1 MKASTIAF
9 LAFIGQHSAT
19 AAEVKVHDKKSF
31 VRSLQTIDD
40 IFFGDTED
48 EFCRDLEELESH
60 MTDSFRDIVAPTSDE
75 YDCECSK
82 PSDGVLVI
90 DCDIKYGD
98 DGDNY
103 EQITFKAND
112 EGVYELVQTYWGDSS
127 YYDDGRPM
135 EIFNFE
141 NGKLNSCIASGC
153 KSCSICNDKK
163 SISTVECDLLD
174 SDDTITTECS
184 DEYTGAFANTF
195 DFSRTSK
202 NAVTTIFGSI
212 LTTILVTF
220 LLV

>member
-1 MKASTIAF
+1 MKASIIAF
-9 LAFIGQHSAT
+9 LAFIGQHSA
-19 AAEVKVHDKKSF
+19 AAEVKVHNEKF
-31 VRSLQTIDD
+31 FARSLT
-40 IFFGDTED
+40 TVLED
-48 EFCRDLEELESH
+48 EFCRNLEKLESH
-60 MTDSFRDIVAPTSDE
+60 MTDSFRDYVSATSDE
-75 YDCECSK
+75 YDCKCSK
-82 PSDGVLVI
+82 PNDEVLVI
-90 DCDIKYGD
+90 DCSLTYD
-98 DGDNY
+98 DDVENY
-103 EQITFKAND
+103 ERITFKKAND
-112 EGVYELVQTYWGDSS
+112 DGLYELSQTYWGDSS

-153 KSCSICNDKK
+153 KSCSICYDKK

-195 DFSRTSK
+195 DFSGTSK

>member
-9 LAFIGQHSAT
+9 LAFTGQHSAA

-127 YYDDGRPM
+127 YYDGSRPV

-141 NGKLNSCIASGC
+141 NGKLDSCKSSVC
-153 KSCSICNDKK
+153 KSCSICDDKK
-163 SISTVECDLLD
+163 SISTEDCV
-174 SDDTITTECS
+174 SYTAKCS
-184 DEYTGAFANTF
+184 DEYTGAWANTF
-195 DFSRTSK
+195 DFGEIKTSGTTRH
-202 NAVTTIFGSI
+202 AVTTIFGSV
-212 LTTILVTF
+212 LTTVLVTF